1 MVELMK
7 QDARKLNLANYEAR
21 LVKPDGPGLEPQS
34 VDVIF
39 LSDTYHHLSN
49 RVGYFRNLS
58 KSLKPN
64 GRIVIVD
71 FYKRPLPVGPEAVED
86 KVSEETIIEELRQAG
101 YRLRKS
107 MNFLPYQ
114 YFLEFEL

>member
-1 MVELMK
+1 MK

-49 RVGYFRNLS
+49 RVDYFRKLS
-58 KSLKPN
+58 RSLKPN

>member
-1 MVELMK
+1 
-7 QDARKLNLANYEAR
+7 
-21 LVKPDGPGLEPQS
+21 
-34 VDVIF
+34 
-39 LSDTYHHLSN
+39 
-49 RVGYFRNLS
+49 
-58 KSLKPN
+58 
-64 GRIVIVD
+64 
-71 FYKRPLPVGPEAVED
+71 LPVGPEAVED